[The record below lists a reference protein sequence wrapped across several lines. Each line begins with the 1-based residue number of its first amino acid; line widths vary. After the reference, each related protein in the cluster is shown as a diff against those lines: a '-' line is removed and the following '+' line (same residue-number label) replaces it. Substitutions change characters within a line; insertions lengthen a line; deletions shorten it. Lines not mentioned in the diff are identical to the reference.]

1 MLAPDD
7 LRDPA
12 SIPVDEI
19 AFPAALPLGQSAL
32 PLHYAYRP
40 GQHDDGVTLDISPGD
55 AARLTPIALDW
66 AVPGHLALK
75 VEHYLSAL
83 PKEARRLFVPLA
95 ETVKQLA
102 AAVAARDRLTDR
114 REPLPE
120 ALAACIAERFP
131 LRIDVAAWT
140 AKPLPDHLRV
150 RIRVIDEKQRE
161 LFAARDLDELARHLA
176 EYQKTVAS
184 RVAQDAP
191 AAWTRARE
199 KWEKADQMAWTFGER
214 LPGPVEVCIQN
225 GLTIYAHP
233 ALKIG
238 VTGVGLRLARDADE
252 AAAWT
257 RLALGRLLELELRH
271 ELAFLHKELRGLRD
285 LGALLATYCSLNQL
299 TEDAAGLLQRWLCAP
314 GRVTE
319 PTQKAFAA
327 AFAQARHDLRTTGP
341 KLLATLRE
349 LFSLRATLEAYPTP
363 YPTLASD
370 LAQLVPKT
378 LLREIDY
385 PRLTHLPRYLK
396 ALKLRADR
404 WRQNPAKEAERS
416 RALSP
421 WIARQRTLPRSDAR
435 YWLVEEYRVSL
446 FAQELG
452 TAEAVSPQRLERE
465 FAGTAPSAPG
475 SAGFQPASVSA
486 PAAPPKPAPVP
497 IAIIPTTAKKAAPL
511 KSLGALGDLFRK

>member
-1 MLAPDD
+1 M
-7 LRDPA
+7 
-12 SIPVDEI
+12 
-19 AFPAALPLGQSAL
+19 
-32 PLHYAYRP
+32 
-40 GQHDDGVTLDISPGD
+40 
-55 AARLTPIALDW
+55 
-66 AVPGHLALK
+66 PGHLALK
-75 VEHYLSAL
+75 VEHLLSAL

-114 REPLPE
+114 RESLPD
-120 ALAACIAERFP
+120 ALAACLAERFP
-131 LRIDVAAWT
+131 LRLDASVWD
-140 AKPLPDHLRV
+140 AKPLPEHLRV
-150 RIRVIDEKQRE
+150 RIRVVDEQGRE

-176 EYQKTVAS
+176 EHRRHAS
-184 RVAQDAP
+184 ARVAQDAP
-191 AAWTRARE
+191 AAWRRARE
-199 KWEKADQMAWTFGER
+199 QWEKPDQMAWTFGER

-225 GLTIYAHP
+225 GLTIHAHP

-238 VTGVGLRLARDADE
+238 PAGVALRLAASLED

-257 RLALGRLLELELRH
+257 RPSLGRLLELELRH
-271 ELAFLHKELRGLRD
+271 ELNFLHKELRGLRE
-285 LGALLATYCSLNQL
+285 LGALLATYGSLNQL

-314 GRVTE
+314 ERIAE
-319 PTQKAFAA
+319 PTQKTFAA
-327 AFAQARHDLRTTGP
+327 ALTQARHDLRTTGP
-341 KLLATLRE
+341 KLVATLRE
-349 LFSLRATLEAYPTP
+349 LFALRSALEVHPAA
-363 YPTLASD
+363 YPTLAGD
-370 LAQLVPKT
+370 LAQLLPKT

-404 WRQNPAKEAERS
+404 WRQSPVKEAERS

-421 WIARQRTLPRSDAR
+421 WLPRQRALPRSDAR

-465 FAGTAPSAPG
+465 FGAGAASA
-475 SAGFQPASVSA
+475 AT
-486 PAAPPKPAPVP
+486 PAAPGAASKPAVAAKPVAAP
-497 IAIIPTTAKKAAPL
+497 LSLLTAGTKKNAPL